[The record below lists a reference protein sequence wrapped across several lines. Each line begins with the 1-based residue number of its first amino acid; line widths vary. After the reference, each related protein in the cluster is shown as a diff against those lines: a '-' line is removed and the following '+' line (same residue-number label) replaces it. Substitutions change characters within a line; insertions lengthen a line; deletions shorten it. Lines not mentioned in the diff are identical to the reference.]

1 VISCLVL
8 SSFIYINHVY
18 SFHFVPIKHKV
29 SSCSTSTSSSSSSSS
44 STSSLFIKNTDVIC
58 IGEVLYDCI
67 ATGMSVGMLSLVCM
81 CMNDDALGMMLPFN
95 LVFAWSS

>member
-8 SSFIYINHVY
+8 SSFIYINHVS
-18 SFHFVPIKHKV
+18 SFYFVPIKHKV
-29 SSCSTSTSSSSSSSS
+29 SSCSTSTTTSSSS

-67 ATGMSVGMLSLVCM
+67 ATGMSMGMLLLVCM

>member
-1 VISCLVL
+1 MISCLVL
-8 SSFIYINHVY
+8 SSFIYTNHVS

-29 SSCSTSTSSSSSSSS
+29 SSCSTSTTSSSSSSSSS

-67 ATGMSVGMLSLVCM
+67 ATGMSMGMLLLVCIM
-81 CMNDDALGMMLPFN
+81 CMNDDALGMMLLCF
-95 LVFAWSS
+95 LT

>member
-1 VISCLVL
+1 MISCLAL

-18 SFHFVPIKHKV
+18 SFRFVPIKHKV
-29 SSCSTSTSSSSSSSS
+29 SSCSTSTTSSSIS
-44 STSSLFIKNTDVIC
+44 STSSLFIKNTDIIC

-67 ATGMSVGMLSLVCM
+67 ATGMSMGMLLLVCM

>member
-1 VISCLVL
+1 MISCLVL
-8 SSFIYINHVY
+8 SSFIYTNHVS

-29 SSCSTSTSSSSSSSS
+29 SSCSTSTTSSSSS

-67 ATGMSVGMLSLVCM
+67 ATGMSMGMLLLVYIM
-81 CMNDDALGMMLPFN
+81 CMNDDALGMML
-95 LVFAWSS
+95 LCLLT

>member
-1 VISCLVL
+1 MISCLVL

-29 SSCSTSTSSSSSSSS
+29 SSCSTSTTSSSSS

-67 ATGMSVGMLSLVCM
+67 ATGMSMGMLLLVCM
-81 CMNDDALGMMLPFN
+81 CINDDALGMMLPFI

>member
-1 VISCLVL
+1 MISCLVL

-29 SSCSTSTSSSSSSSS
+29 SSCSTSSSS

-67 ATGMSVGMLSLVCM
+67 ATGMSMGMLLLVCM

>member
-1 VISCLVL
+1 MISCLVL
-8 SSFIYINHVY
+8 SSFIYTYHVS

-29 SSCSTSTSSSSSSSS
+29 SSCSTSTTSSSSSSSSSS

-67 ATGMSVGMLSLVCM
+67 ATGMSMGMLLLVYIM
-81 CMNDDALGMMLPFN
+81 CMNDDALGMML
-95 LVFAWSS
+95 LCLLT